1 MQYGG
6 TMVDREKFDLQELS
20 DHEFLGLLT
29 PEEQADLLT
38 QAHLKSLPAGCM
50 LFQKGDPGDRLFIIA
65 SGLISIGVVTEDG
78 KDLVFNVLGRGEVFG
93 EVALLDGGLRTA
105 DATAMSDC
113 ELVVV
118 ERSDVIPF
126 LEDHP
131 DATARVISML
141 CKRVRWIS
149 QNLEDALGSD
159 VPRRLARKLVTL
171 SNVHGVPSEDGGI
184 DIQLKLPQQDLANMI
199 GVSRESVNKHLK
211 TWIDLG
217 WISMKRGRLRV
228 SDINSLKKTA
238 EAAD

>member
-1 MQYGG
+1 MAGRWSIG
-6 TMVDREKFDLQELS
+6 NENRLGLA

-29 PEEQADLLT
+29 PEERADLLS
-38 QAHLKSLPAGCM
+38 QARVKRFPGGRL
-50 LFQKGDPGDRLFIIA
+50 LFQKGDPGDKLFIIA
-65 SGLISIGVVTEDG
+65 SGLVSIGVVTEEG
-78 KDLVFNVLGRGEVFG
+78 KHLVFNVLGRGEVFG
-93 EVALLDGGLRTA
+93 EIALLDGGLRTA

-113 ELVVV
+113 ELLVV

-126 LEDHP
+126 LERHP
-131 DATARVISML
+131 ETTARVISML

-171 SNVHGVPSEDGGI
+171 SNVHGIPSEDGGI

-211 TWIDLG
+211 AWTDLG
-217 WISMKRGRLRV
+217 WISVRRGHV
-228 SDINSLKKTA
+228 TIGDIDCLKALA
-238 EAAD
+238 ETVD